1 MLLAPMIA
9 RLQGQPDLASALQTV
24 VRDVVA
30 LHGAEF
36 GNVQLLDE
44 RGYLWIVA
52 HSGLSR
58 EFLVAA
64 GRISEDASS
73 VCARALRQRKTVY
86 VHNVANDP
94 LFLPFRDLAEHAP
107 FRAVLSSPL
116 CPSTGDC
123 IGVVSV
129 HFTNPRVATDIEIH
143 TLESYCRTASD
154 HLLSKQ
160 SAAEIAR
167 QAEKLHRSML
177 ESQRSTA

>member
-9 RLQGQPDLASALQTV
+9 RLQGQPDLASALQTA

-36 GNVQLLDE
+36 GNE
-44 RGYLWIVA
+44 
-52 HSGLSR
+52 
-58 EFLVAA
+58 
-64 GRISEDASS
+64 
-73 VCARALRQRKTVY
+73 
-86 VHNVANDP
+86 P